1 MDAYDALMRDGFV
14 VVRQAIAPA
23 LVQDIN
29 ARIARFKQR
38 NPKAVSRNLDEHKR
52 MYRVVNLHL
61 AVDAMTRL
69 LTDNPAIDV
78 CDRFLG
84 EPTTL
89 YTSLY
94 YERGSEQSL
103 HRDTPVFCTSPG
115 ERYMGV
121 WTALDAVDESN
132 GPLRVVPGSHLLP
145 PIDVQA
151 LRREVF
157 GDGPI
162 SAMSPE
168 GWAAY
173 QDAVARQCEDAG
185 LKPQSVHVQP
195 GDVIVWHP
203 QLFHGGAPHPS
214 AGTRRS
220 VVMHVTPKSMPV
232 GHMDV
237 FYGQTPPLSKAPWRY
252 YRRGQREIARFG
264 QVDFGHEYTRR
275 TWFLRKT

>member
-1 MDAYDALMRDGFV
+1 M
-14 VVRQAIAPA
+14 
-23 LVQDIN
+23 
-29 ARIARFKQR
+29 
-38 NPKAVSRNLDEHKR
+38 
-52 MYRVVNLHL
+52 
-61 AVDAMTRL
+61 
-69 LTDNPAIDV
+69 
-78 CDRFLG
+78 
-84 EPTTL
+84 
-89 YTSLY
+89 
-94 YERGSEQSL
+94 
-103 HRDTPVFCTSPG
+103 
-115 ERYMGV
+115 
-121 WTALDAVDESN
+121 
-132 GPLRVVPGSHLLP
+132 VPGSHLLP

-203 QLFHGGAPHPS
+203 QCSMAAPRILCRNPPQRGHARDPEVDACGSHGCFLRAN
-214 AGTRRS
+214 
-220 VVMHVTPKSMPV
+220 
-232 GHMDV
+232 
-237 FYGQTPPLSKAPWRY
+237 PPLAKAPWRY

-275 TWFLRKT
+275 TWFLRKA

>member
-1 MDAYDALMRDGFV
+1 M
-14 VVRQAIAPA
+14 
-23 LVQDIN
+23 
-29 ARIARFKQR
+29 
-38 NPKAVSRNLDEHKR
+38 
-52 MYRVVNLHL
+52 
-61 AVDAMTRL
+61 
-69 LTDNPAIDV
+69 
-78 CDRFLG
+78 
-84 EPTTL
+84 
-89 YTSLY
+89 
-94 YERGSEQSL
+94 
-103 HRDTPVFCTSPG
+103 
-115 ERYMGV
+115 
-121 WTALDAVDESN
+121 
-132 GPLRVVPGSHLLP
+132 VPGSHLLP

-237 FYGQTPPLSKAPWRY
+237 FYGQT
-252 YRRGQREIARFG
+252 
-264 QVDFGHEYTRR
+264 
-275 TWFLRKT
+275 LRWPKRPALLQAWSA